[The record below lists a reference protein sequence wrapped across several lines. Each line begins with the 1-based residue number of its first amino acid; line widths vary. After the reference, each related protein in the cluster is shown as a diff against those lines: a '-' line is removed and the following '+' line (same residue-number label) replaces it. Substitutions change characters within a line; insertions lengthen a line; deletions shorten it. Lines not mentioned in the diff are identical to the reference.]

1 MKLSALKNQLQTLN
15 EVNILQPNGMA
26 IPAHFHITEL
36 GLVSKHFIDCGGTVR
51 TEKFANLQLWT
62 ANDTEHR
69 LTPYKLIKIIDL
81 SKPLL
86 GDEDLDVEVEY
97 QTDTISKY
105 GLEIEGNNFILTAKQ
120 TACLAED
127 ACGIPPA
134 KQKIQLVNLGA
145 ESAACCAPGGSCC

>member
-1 MKLSALKNQLQTLN
+1 MKLSALRNQLQNLN
-15 EVNILQPNGMA
+15 ALNFLQPNGMA

-51 TEKFANLQLWT
+51 TEKVANLQLWI

-69 LTPYKLIKIIDL
+69 LTPNKLIKIIDL

-86 GDEDLDVEVEY
+86 GDDDLDVEVEY

-105 GLEIEGNNFILTAKQ
+105 GLEIEGNAFILTIKQ

-134 KQKIQLVNLGA
+134 KQKIQLVTLGA
-145 ESAACCAPGGSCC
+145 QSTACCTPGGSCC

>member
-15 EVNILQPNGMA
+15 EVNILQPNGIA
-26 IPAHFHITEL
+26 IPVHFHITEL
-36 GLVSKHFIDCGGTVR
+36 GLVTKHFIDCGGTVR

-69 LTPYKLIKIIDL
+69 LTPNKLIKIIDL

-105 GLEIEGNNFILTAKQ
+105 GLEIAGNNFILTTKQ

-134 KQKIQLVNLGA
+134 KQKIQLVTLGA
-145 ESAACCAPGGSCC
+145 QSTASCTPGGSCC

>member
-1 MKLSALKNQLQTLN
+1 MKLSLLKNQLHNIN
-15 EVNILQPNGMA
+15 EISILQPNGEA

-36 GLVSKHFIDCGGTVR
+36 GLVTKHFIDCGGTVR
-51 TEKFANLQLWT
+51 MEKTANLQLWI

-69 LTPYKLIKIIDL
+69 LTPTKLLKIIDL

-105 GLEIEGNNFILTAKQ
+105 GLEIAGNNLVLTTKQ

-127 ACGIPPA
+127 ACAIPPA
-134 KQKIQLVNLGA
+134 KQKIQLANLGA
-145 ESAACCAPGGSCC
+145 ETAACCAPGGSCC

>member
-15 EVNILQPNGMA
+15 EVNILQPNGIA
-26 IPAHFHITEL
+26 IPVHFHITEL
-36 GLVSKHFIDCGGTVR
+36 GLVTKHFIDCGGTVR
-51 TEKFANLQLWT
+51 IEKTANLQLWT

-69 LTPYKLIKIIDL
+69 LTPNKLIKIIDL

-105 GLEIEGNNFILTAKQ
+105 GLEIAGNNFILTTKQ

-134 KQKIQLVNLGA
+134 KQKIQLVTLGTQSTA
-145 ESAACCAPGGSCC
+145 SCTPGGSCC